1 VRAPRISALV
11 VTHFGGPL
19 LRDCLGSLQG
29 QLGAQDELL
38 VVVSAEPGV
47 CDLEAVS
54 APVLDLGANPRFAAA
69 ANAGFRATSG
79 ELVLL
84 LNDDT
89 RARPG
94 FVEAL
99 RGCTEPGLYQPR
111 ILLADGS
118 GRLDNCGHGLWPD
131 GFNWARGREDR
142 DGEGYDQPGSVG
154 ACSGAA
160 MGIHRAVLDRVGLF
174 DEALEAFGEDVDLSL
189 RAARA
194 GFPLRYVPGARIE
207 HHLGASYGRYG
218 ADKVFLVERNRVL
231 LAARSL
237 PASAVLAMPLW
248 TGVRLA
254 GLALAAASGRGWSAR
269 VPPSA
274 ASAALRG
281 MAAGVAGLPSA
292 LARRRAD
299 APGWE
304 LGERGMW
311 AHLRRNRVRARD
323 LLR

>member
-1 VRAPRISALV
+1 MKLSVVV
-11 VTHFGGPL
+11 VTHFGGEL
-19 LRDCLGSLQG
+19 LRACLASLQG
-29 QLGAQDELL
+29 QLSPEDELL

-47 CDLEAVS
+47 CDLGGVG
-54 APVLDLGANPRFAAA
+54 APILDLQANPRFARA
-69 ANAGFRATSG
+69 ANAGFEATSH
-79 ELVLL
+79 EVLL

-89 RARPG
+89 VAQPG
-94 FVEAL
+94 FLEAL
-99 RGCTEPGLYQPR
+99 RSCTTPGLYQPR

-142 DGEGYDQPGSVG
+142 DSSSYDRPGSVG

-160 MGIHRAVLDRVGLF
+160 MLLHRAVLQAVGPF
-174 DEALEAFGEDVDLSL
+174 DEELEAFGEDVDLSL
-189 RAARA
+189 RALRA
-194 GFPLRYVPGARIE
+194 GFPLRYVPTARIE

-237 PASAVLAMPLW
+237 PATALLGMPLW
-248 TGVRLA
+248 TTLRLG

-269 VPPSA
+269 VPSA
-274 ASAALRG
+274 APTAALKG
-281 MAAGVAGLPSA
+281 IAAGVAGLPGA
-292 LARRRAD
+292 LSKRRAD
-299 APGWE
+299 ASAWK
-304 LGERGMW
+304 LGEAQMW
-311 AHLRRNRVRARD
+311 AHLARNRVRTAD